1 MSFFTVSL
9 AKVTKGLL
17 ICTQKVIK
25 SYTILK
31 KIHLSRLQPTY
42 KACLQRLHNKSYEIY
57 IYISGEL
64 LPHSGF
70 LSNFAQI

>member
-1 MSFFTVSL
+1 MSFFTLSL

-42 KACLQRLHNKSYEIY
+42 KACLQRLHNKSYEIIH
-57 IYISGEL
+57 IYIGRVVAT
-64 LPHSGF
+64 F
-70 LSNFAQI
+70 RFFI